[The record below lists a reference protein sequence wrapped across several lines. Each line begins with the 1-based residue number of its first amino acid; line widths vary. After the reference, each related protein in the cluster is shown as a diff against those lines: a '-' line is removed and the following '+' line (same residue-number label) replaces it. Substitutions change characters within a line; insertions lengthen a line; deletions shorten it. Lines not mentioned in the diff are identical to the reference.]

1 MVIVACGRMGP
12 STPWAAQPRGGSF
25 RVICWIIVRSAPLI
39 RRVVANRASP
49 SMRTFTTSCCH
60 SANRRGSVATAK
72 TSSGVHAISIVE
84 TSGAIGSSLLPLIVL
99 TRRCY
104 DGWREGNVT
113 VDGFE
118 VHRSHLRSVAYRMLG
133 TLGEADDA
141 VQEAWLR
148 LAHTDT
154 TDIHNTRA
162 WLTTV
167 VARVCLDMLR
177 SRKARH
183 EVPLDTPLPAP
194 SPDPEQEAML
204 ADSVGLALLV
214 VLETLTP
221 AERLAFVLHDMFAVP
236 FAEIS
241 PIVGRSPN
249 ATKMLASRARRRV
262 RGAAEVPD
270 SDPAHQREVVDAFLA
285 ASRGGDFGALLAVL
299 DPDVVLRADGA
310 AVRAGAS
317 REVRG
322 ARAVADT
329 FFGRARF
336 ARPALVNGAIGAVWA
351 PGGRPRVAFCFT
363 VVGGKIVEIEV
374 VADPARLSGLDLA
387 VLED

>member
-1 MVIVACGRMGP
+1 
-12 STPWAAQPRGGSF
+12 
-25 RVICWIIVRSAPLI
+25 
-39 RRVVANRASP
+39 
-49 SMRTFTTSCCH
+49 
-60 SANRRGSVATAK
+60 
-72 TSSGVHAISIVE
+72 
-84 TSGAIGSSLLPLIVL
+84 
-99 TRRCY
+99 
-104 DGWREGNVT
+104 
-113 VDGFE
+113 
-118 VHRSHLRSVAYRMLG
+118 MLG
-133 TLGEADDA
+133 SLSEADDA
-141 VQEAWLR
+141 VQEAWVR
-148 LAHTDT
+148 LSRSDT
-154 TDIHNTRA
+154 SGVENLGG

-167 VARVCLDMLR
+167 VGRVCLDMLR
-177 SRKARH
+177 SRRSRR
-183 EVPLDTPLPAP
+183 EEPLD
-194 SPDPEQEAML
+194 QH
-204 ADSVGLALLV
+204 SVGLALLV

-270 SDPAHQREVVDAFLA
+270 SAPAHQREVVDAFLA

-299 DPDVVLRADGA
+299 DPEVVLRADGA

>member
-1 MVIVACGRMGP
+1 
-12 STPWAAQPRGGSF
+12 
-25 RVICWIIVRSAPLI
+25 
-39 RRVVANRASP
+39 
-49 SMRTFTTSCCH
+49 
-60 SANRRGSVATAK
+60 
-72 TSSGVHAISIVE
+72 
-84 TSGAIGSSLLPLIVL
+84 
-99 TRRCY
+99 
-104 DGWREGNVT
+104 

-154 TDIHNTRA
+154 NDIHNTRA

-236 FAEIS
+236 FAEIA
-241 PIVGRSPN
+241 PIVGRSTQ
-249 ATKMLASRARRRV
+249 ATKMLASRARHRV
-262 RGAAEVPD
+262 RAAEVAD
-270 SDPAHQREVVDAFLA
+270 RDVAMQRKIVDAFLA
-285 ASRGGDFGALLAVL
+285 ASRNGDFAALLDLL
-299 DPDVVLRADGA
+299 DPDVTVRADA
-310 AVRAGAS
+310 AAAAPATATRL
-317 REVRG
+317 RG
-322 ARAVADT
+322 AHQVARQALAFSQRAKDAQS
-329 FFGRARF
+329 RF
-336 ARPALVNGAIGAVWA
+336 VNGLPAILVT
-351 PGGRPRVAFCFT
+351 PRGRLVTVIRFTIASGRIVAID
-363 VVGGKIVEIEV
+363 VI
-374 VADPARLSGLDLA
+374 ADPERLGQLIIESPSSQA
-387 VLED
+387 VVDHAWRP